1 MKKMRTLLMFLA
13 VVSAALTSCGGDES
27 QADYANMIAGTYIG
41 TVTTGSGSTAGSS
54 EIVRRS
60 DTKIDMNIIAGSH
73 TLSIPGVGVSRVTG
87 NIYDLSFSLAGNTLD
102 GRVEGNKL
110 TYTLSSGDL
119 NGTFTGTK

>member
-1 MKKMRTLLMFLA
+1 MKKMRTLVMFLA
-13 VVSAALTSCGGDES
+13 VASAALTSCGGDES
-27 QADYANMIAGTYIG
+27 QADYASMITGTYIG
-41 TVTTGSGSTAGSS
+41 TVTTGSGSTAGTS

-60 DTKIDMNIIAGSH
+60 DTKIDMNIIAGTH
-73 TLSIPGVGVSRVTG
+73 TLSIPGVGVSRVAD
-87 NIYDLSFSLAGNTLD
+87 NIFDLSFSLAGNTLD